1 MYRGEDGVYR
11 LAFRVAN
18 LRQHQV
24 GGWTCSSTA
33 CVLLL
38 STGNLSN
45 QSDQSRFGLS
55 MPVG

>member
-24 GGWTCSSTA
+24 GGRLQRYCFGTA
-33 CVLLL
+33 LVLLWVL
-38 STGNLSN
+38 G
-45 QSDQSRFGLS
+45 G
-55 MPVG
+55 